1 MKADSELKNE
11 QIKGETLVTKTID
24 STKGQCEAELTE
36 IEAKNECNKK
46 IAAKMLEIADIKSET
61 INVIGNGEAEISNV
75 MKSRRYFEYMNK
87 KLGVIEAFKNN
98 QNLKVFGDQKDDVLS
113 QMAAY
118 RISQDKAGA
127 I

>member
-1 MKADSELKNE
+1 
-11 QIKGETLVTKTID
+11 VTKTID

-46 IAAKMLEIADIKSET
+46 IAQKMLDIADIKADT
-61 INVIGNGEAEISNV
+61 INIIGNGEASISTV
-75 MKSRRYFEYMNK
+75 MQSRRKFEYLNK
-87 KLGVIEAFKNN
+87 KLEVIRAFKDN

-118 RISQDKAGA
+118 RISQDKGGD
-127 I
+127 IRR